1 MLDRRPAEAKLMS
14 VMRRVL
20 GILAAAGLVALVAAA
35 VFARDDDGPAAVLGE
50 KVVRCTAG
58 DGSVV
63 PSGVRQI
70 AADDEPFTIRV
81 ESGRIASIL
90 TKPLKITPDTVPV
103 VQPAS
108 VAIASIRIEGSALV
122 ADMIV
127 SNGTSCSAVVSRA
140 GAVSRRGPSPSR
152 VANVRFG
159 ASNGVVVAP
168 GAHATGR
175 FSVPLEGD
183 GTYEI
188 SASATTEIG
197 RVR

>member
-1 MLDRRPAEAKLMS
+1 M
-14 VMRRVL
+14 L
-20 GILAAAGLVALVAAA
+20 GILSAAGLVALIVAAL
-35 VFARDDDGPAAVLGE
+35 VSGGSEGPSAVLGE

-58 DGSVV
+58 DGSLV
-63 PSGVRQI
+63 PAGVRRI
-70 AADDEPFTIRV
+70 AASDEPYTIRI

-90 TKPLKITPDTVPV
+90 TKPLRITPDTVPPI
-103 VQPAS
+103 QPAS
-108 VAIASIRIEGSALV
+108 VTIASIRIESGALV

-127 SNGTSCSAVVSRA
+127 SNETNCSAVVSRA
-140 GAVSRRGPSPSR
+140 DAVSRRGTLDR

-159 ASNGVVVAP
+159 SNAGVVVAP
-168 GAHATGR
+168 GSAATGR

-188 SASATTEIG
+188 SATATAELG

>member
-1 MLDRRPAEAKLMS
+1 
-14 VMRRVL
+14 MRRIL
-20 GILAAAGLVALVAAA
+20 GFTAAASLATLFVAALLGGG
-35 VFARDDDGPAAVLGE
+35 DEKPSSVLGE

-58 DGSVV
+58 DGSTV

-70 AADDEPFTIRV
+70 AADDQPFTVRI

-90 TKPLKITPDTVPV
+90 TKPLKITPDTVPTI
-103 VQPAS
+103 QPAS
-108 VAIASIRIEGSALV
+108 VAISAIRIEGGALV
-122 ADMIV
+122 AEMIV
-127 SNGTSCSAVVSRA
+127 SNGTSCSAFVSRA
-140 GAVSRRGPSPSR
+140 DAVSKRGPSNQR

-159 ASNGVVVAP
+159 ANAGVIVGP
-168 GAHATGR
+168 GSHATGR

-188 SASATTEIG
+188 SATATTEFG